1 MFRNVLVVLLVLVCT
16 VSALAQDRPLPV
28 PDTSV
33 ATADALLPDGFDA
46 ARPPE
51 LPSTVSRDDTG
62 RVTVRA
68 VRLTQP
74 IRLDGALDE
83 DYYRT
88 LTPISD
94 FIQVEPIP
102 DAPATE
108 KTEVWILFDSDN
120 VYVSMRATESDPSR
134 MIANEMR
141 RDSFNILQNDN
152 FFFGFDTFY
161 DKRNSFGFQFNP
173 LGGRM
178 DGQVS
183 NENSFAS
190 DFNPVW
196 RVYTRRTADG
206 WTAEAMVPFKSMRF
220 QPGQTQIWG
229 FQARRINR
237 WKNETSFLTSL
248 PAGLGTGGIM
258 RVSRYATMVGL
269 ETPAGSSALDIK
281 PYVISSLNSD
291 VRTGQSNE
299 LKGDFGFDTKY
310 ALTQTITAD
319 FTYKTDFAQVEADDQ
334 QVNLTRFS
342 LFFPEK
348 RDFFLENQGT
358 FIFANTNGGNG
369 DAPTLFYSRRIGLAG
384 GEPIPLDVGGRV
396 SGRLGKY
403 SIGLLSI
410 KTGEVEA
417 TPTSSAVFP
426 ATLFNTF
433 RLRRDVLRRSA
444 VGLLYT
450 GRSKATLG
458 DGSAETFGVDGNWAF
473 YQNLFFNTYWAK
485 TSTPGLNDKDIS
497 YRAQMNYNADR
508 YGAQVEW
515 LHIGDNFNPEIG
527 FVRRDNFTKRR
538 LMFRFSPRTQNRFRA
553 VRKFGYQVAAE
564 TFENPQGQ
572 METRQRR
579 GEFYADFQNS
589 NRVQVNF
596 DDSYEL
602 ILRPFDIAGV
612 TIPPGSYDNR
622 TLELSYQV
630 GQQSV
635 VSGTGSLERGPFYGG
650 MRTAY
655 GFNGRIRVSSR
666 IGIEPNIQL
675 NVGDLPV
682 GDFTTTLVASR
693 LTYAITP
700 LSFVSGLL
708 QYNSSNS
715 SFSSNVRLR
724 WEYTPG
730 SELFV
735 VYNDSRDTSLAG
747 GVPSLQNRSLV
758 FKINKLFRF

>member
-1 MFRNVLVVLLVLVCT
+1 MFRNVLVVPLVLVCT

-28 PDTSV
+28 PDTTV

-83 DYYRT
+83 DHYRT

-94 FIQVEPIP
+94 FIQVEPLP

-108 KTEVWILFDSDN
+108 KTEVWILYDNDN
-120 VYVSMRATESDPSR
+120 VYVAVRASESQPDR
-134 MIANEMR
+134 MIANELR
-141 RDSFNILQNDN
+141 RDSFNIVQNDN
-152 FFFGFDTFY
+152 FFFGFDTFL
-161 DKRNSFGFQFNP
+161 DKRNAFGFQFNP

-178 DGQVS
+178 DGQVA
-183 NENSFAS
+183 NENSYSS

-196 RVYTRRTADG
+196 RVQTRRTEGG
-206 WTAEAMVPFKSMRF
+206 WTAEAVVPFKSLRF
-220 QPGQTQIWG
+220 QPGQVQIWG

-248 PAGLGTGGIM
+248 PPGLGIGGIQ
-258 RVSRYATMVGL
+258 RVSLYATMVGL
-269 ETPAGSSALDIK
+269 EVPAGTSALDIK
-281 PYVISSLNSD
+281 PYVISSLNTD
-291 VRTGQSNE
+291 KRTGVDNNVS
-299 LKGDFGFDTKY
+299 GDFGFDTKY

-348 RDFFLENQGT
+348 RDFFLENQGV

-369 DAPTLFYSRRIGLAG
+369 DAPTLFYSRQIGLAG
-384 GEPIPLDVGGRV
+384 GAPIPLDVGGRV

-426 ATLFNTF
+426 ATMFNTV

-450 GRSKATLG
+450 GRSNATLG
-458 DGSAETFGVDGNWAF
+458 GGSAETFGVDGNWAF
-473 YQNLFFNTYWAK
+473 YQNLSFVTYWAK
-485 TSTPGLNDKDIS
+485 TKTPGLTGKDTS
-497 YRAQMNYNADR
+497 YRAQMFYNADR
-508 YGAQVEW
+508 YGANWEW
-515 LHIGDNFNPEIG
+515 LNIGDNFNPEVG
-527 FVRRDNFTKRR
+527 FVRRDNITKKRAMLRFT
-538 LMFRFSPRTQNRFRA
+538 PRPRNRFRA
-553 VRKFGYQVAAE
+553 VRKFGYQASYEIFDNSFGQTE
-564 TFENPQGQ
+564 TKE
-572 METRQRR
+572 QRA
-579 GEFYADFQNS
+579 EFYAEFLNS
-589 NRVQVNF
+589 NRF
-596 DDSYEL
+596 DMNVENTYEL
-602 ILRPFDIAGV
+602 ILRPFEIVNGV
-612 TIPPGSYDNR
+612 IIPPGGYKLAR
-622 TLELSYQV
+622 TLVSFQV
-630 GQQSV
+630 GQQRRL
-635 VSGTGSLERGPFYGG
+635 SGTGSVEYGPFYDGT
-650 MRTAY
+650 RLAY
-655 GFNGRIRVSSR
+655 GYNGRIQVNAR
-666 IGIEPNIQL
+666 IGIEPNIQI
-675 NVGDLPV
+675 NDAQTPY
-682 GDFTTTLVASR
+682 GDFRTTLMNTR

-700 LSFVSGLL
+700 LSFVSGLI
-708 QYNSSNS
+708 QYNSSNN

-735 VYNDSRDTSLAG
+735 VYNDSRDTSLG
-747 GVPSLQNRSLV
+747 GLPTLQNRSLT
-758 FKINKLFRF
+758 FKINKLFRY